1 MFLPRAALPR
11 WLAAVCPPHS
21 NTSGR
26 CPACGCCPLHQPP
39 AAWLLA
45 PPHLCPSPSQ
55 QRGCSGDLWL
65 LGGLRALPLQ
75 TVQLH
80 PQADRWL
87 SASSPTGRPCRPA
100 LLILLPPRSLLP
112 PSPPPQT
119 LLSTGPVCPFSVPA
133 LTLHPGPGM
142 SPREA
147 LPPPAWK
154 PTPAS
159 CHRCG
164 LHSPVLSLREHQLRL
179 SAFLARPVPV
189 GRPKRAGAGARP
201 RSQQRRSRQAPVG
214 AICQG
219 A

>member
-55 QRGCSGDLWL
+55 QWGCSGDLWL

-133 LTLHPGPGM
+133 LTLHPGPGT

-147 LPPPAWK
+147 LPPLPGSPPQPPAIGA
-154 PTPAS
+154 AS
-159 CHRCG
+159 TA
-164 LHSPVLSLREHQLRL
+164 LF
-179 SAFLARPVPV
+179 SAF
-189 GRPKRAGAGARP
+189 G
-201 RSQQRRSRQAPVG
+201 SISSDSAPS
-214 AICQG
+214 
-219 A
+219 

>member
-26 CPACGCCPLHQPP
+26 CPACGCCPLHRPP

-87 SASSPTGRPCRPA
+87 SASSPAGQPCRPA

-119 LLSTGPVCPFSVPA
+119 LLSAGPVCPFSVPA
-133 LTLHPGPGM
+133 LTLHPGPGT

-147 LPPPAWK
+147 LPPLPGSPPQLPAISA
-154 PTPAS
+154 AS
-159 CHRCG
+159 TA
-164 LHSPVLSLREHQLRL
+164 LF
-179 SAFLARPVPV
+179 SAF
-189 GRPKRAGAGARP
+189 G
-201 RSQQRRSRQAPVG
+201 SISSDSAPS
-214 AICQG
+214 
-219 A
+219 